1 MACRSFDE
9 NGSYNPGKE
18 IKAETQTYYQ
28 ALIDNRDSPFVVSL
42 QEPKP
47 PICKTP
53 EWSWLADNKP
63 TECILYKNLVS
74 PISLKFTSSHSKTI
88 AKTIGEFFFLLI
100 LKKIRIKCILM
111 LKAFCHCLYQYFPIL
126 LSIECVLSMFILGV
140 ISNINNYCLLSSFS
154 WCYYPLQIIVNLIIY
169 KLAHVFVYL
178 YSFPNLEM
186 VDILHFTWNIS
197 WYIF

>member
-42 QEPKP
+42 LEPKP

-74 PISLKFTSSHSKTI
+74 PISLQFNSSHSKTI
-88 AKTIGEFFFLLI
+88 GEFFLLLI